1 MLLQRPHAPGI
12 KLGKAEYGSMHDS
25 ARVTPCHPSWGGNRS
40 VIPSRCW
47 AVNDWKMGRVSRQNV
62 RQSTTAETVRVTAG
76 LALPV
81 TVTRTLLSG
90 STIILTWSL
99 IVIPPA
105 AELTYPGNGQAMYIR
120 PAMQVIDATNI
131 QHGLPASSQWLA
143 LDIDRP
149 WDHEL
154 IDPAPHIVIRNRTHI
169 PKPGFTV
176 YVFLTVLPIKVTDCS
191 GV

>member
-1 MLLQRPHAPGI
+1 MLLQRPHAPGT
-12 KLGKAEYGSMHDS
+12 KLGKGEYGSMHDS

-62 RQSTTAETVRVTAG
+62 RQSSTAETVSVTAG

-81 TVTRTLLSG
+81 TVTRTLPSG

-120 PAMQVIDATNI
+120 PAMQAIDATNI
-131 QHGLPASSQWLA
+131 QHGLPTSSQWLA
-143 LDIDRP
+143 LGS
-149 WDHEL
+149 
-154 IDPAPHIVIRNRTHI
+154 RTH
-169 PKPGFTV
+169 
-176 YVFLTVLPIKVTDCS
+176 
-191 GV
+191 